1 MRILKILLHSFILA
15 ITNLLSIL
23 VGFTIYHFIPQFNQS
38 LIQIP
43 VATFFSVIIF
53 IVWVLIIRFKK
64 IVKLIPENRIDYIFI
79 IIVSLL
85 WIPIIFYPLHYFTQ
99 HYITSYRNISWV
111 WMFQIPVNVIIV
123 FITYIVLRKIKLLLH

>member
-1 MRILKILLHSFILA
+1 MLHSFILA